1 MRHEKERGIGLE
13 NINDRLQI
21 FSHSNDR
28 LVLRS
33 REGRYTSMFILQTLE
48 GAAGSGEENETKD

>member
-1 MRHEKERGIGLE
+1 MRFIGLE

>member
-1 MRHEKERGIGLE
+1 MNRKFSQPYDAMALRHEKERGIGLE

-21 FSHSNDR
+21 FSNSHDR

-33 REGRYTSMFILQTLE
+33 REGKYTSMFILQSL
-48 GAAGSGEENETKD
+48 